1 MKKYITYFYLYWESM
16 LSYRFD
22 TTVYA
27 LTGLITP
34 FLGLFIWLA
43 VKSGNQSLSF
53 NISEIIFYFLAVA
66 WCSNVTTAWSA
77 YFISDDIKTGK
88 ILGYMTRPFSPLEN
102 AAVNNIA
109 EKTFKLSI
117 VSCAVIAGWY
127 LFSIHYTLTLPVYYP
142 AIPLALMALICG
154 MILMILLDVCMGLAA
169 FWLPETD
176 FLVNFYFMMD
186 TLLTGRIIPLNFLPP
201 FLQTISPYLPFRY
214 IISFPIEI
222 VMSKLTTFE
231 LIKGFI
237 LLMLWTVV
245 FWGLQKLIYT
255 KGTKYYQSFGG

>member
-1 MKKYITYFYLYWESM
+1 MQKYLTFFYLYWQSI
-16 LSYRFD
+16 LAYRFD

-34 FLGLFIWLA
+34 FLGLFIWLS
-43 VKSGNQSLSF
+43 VKSENQALSF
-53 NISEIIFYFLAVA
+53 NLSEIIFYFLAVA

-88 ILGYMTRPFSPLEN
+88 ILGYMAKPFSPLEN
-102 AAVNNIA
+102 AAMNNLA

-117 VSCAVIAGWY
+117 VTLAVVLGWI
-127 LFSIHYTLTLPVYYP
+127 LFSLHYSLTLPIVYP
-142 AIPLALMALICG
+142 LIPLSLIALLCG
-154 MILMILLDVCMGLAA
+154 MTLMILFDVCMGLAA

-176 FLVNFYFMMD
+176 FLINFYFMMD

-201 FLQTISPYLPFRY
+201 FLQSISPYLPFRY

-222 VMSKLTTFE
+222 VMGKLSGID

-237 LLMLWTVV
+237 LLIIWTIF
-245 FWGLQKLIYT
+245 FWVLQKLLYA
-255 KGTKYYQSFGG
+255 KGTKNYQSFGG